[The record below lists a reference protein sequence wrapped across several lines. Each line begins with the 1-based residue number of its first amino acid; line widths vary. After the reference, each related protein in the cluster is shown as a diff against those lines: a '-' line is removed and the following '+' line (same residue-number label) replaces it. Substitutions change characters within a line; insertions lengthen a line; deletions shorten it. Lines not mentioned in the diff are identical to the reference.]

1 MKKPLIAESKIQLVT
16 FLTVGYAFFIVYASL
31 SPFTG
36 WQKRGLDFLDVL
48 RAPLYLTYTPFDAT
62 VNFLAYLPFGL
73 LITFKLRKNYS
84 VGESVVAGCI
94 IGIFLSVTM
103 EFLQMYLP
111 TRISSNVDLLTN
123 SLGVFFGAIIAVSIT
138 SWTGIFLRGEYW
150 RHHIFHQGKEVD
162 FGLALLALW
171 MFGQINPSL
180 EMLGNISVGEF
191 VRHPFEVPVA
201 VEFDAWGI
209 FAVILNVM
217 MLGSLMLTILR
228 AQQKILGSLLTV
240 LGIVIIIKLFA
251 AAVLLKSW
259 ALLLWMNSEAVWGI
273 VFGLVWIFIIQWT
286 KNVIISVGVFSSLG
300 SFLLVNFAPNSNNT
314 LATKSLYQWQYGHLL
329 TYTGLAQTIAMIF
342 PLLLLLYFWRIR

>member
-1 MKKPLIAESKIQLVT
+1 
-16 FLTVGYAFFIVYASL
+16 
-31 SPFTG
+31 
-36 WQKRGLDFLDVL
+36 
-48 RAPLYLTYTPFDAT
+48 
-62 VNFLAYLPFGL
+62 
-73 LITFKLRKNYS
+73 
-84 VGESVVAGCI
+84 
-94 IGIFLSVTM
+94 M